1 VRAWAVF
8 RGDERDMRI
17 ALCGYEG
24 EHDMPSSW
32 ECVRGRHRAATDRS
46 GRTATNENRKRERI
60 WFSPHCLKG
69 KDDVTKLEQ
78 LKQQIEK
85 LSPAAKLLMASQ
97 LVGKGDYDCVEL
109 GVTIAEAV
117 TVEWRAAQLF
127 AQQRTT

>member
-1 VRAWAVF
+1 
-8 RGDERDMRI
+8 
-17 ALCGYEG
+17 
-24 EHDMPSSW
+24 
-32 ECVRGRHRAATDRS
+32 
-46 GRTATNENRKRERI
+46 
-60 WFSPHCLKG
+60 
-69 KDDVTKLEQ
+69 VTKLEQ